1 MVKDAIFARAA
12 ERLALP
18 AAGEKKARKRKPAK
32 AQEKP
37 QKRARRKAAV
47 PPPAPAPFVGVRVHY
62 RGALPGRCVGHVI
75 RYQDAN
81 PISSVLVGREFL
93 IISESTDARI
103 IVHR

>member
-18 AAGEKKARKRKPAK
+18 AAGEKKPRKRKPAK

-47 PPPAPAPFVGVRVHY
+47 PPPAPAPFVGIRLHY
-62 RGALPGRCVGHVI
+62 PGALPERCVSPLLQHI
-75 RYQDAN
+75 MIQ
-81 PISSVLVGREFL
+81 PIPS
-93 IISESTDARI
+93 A
-103 IVHR
+103 